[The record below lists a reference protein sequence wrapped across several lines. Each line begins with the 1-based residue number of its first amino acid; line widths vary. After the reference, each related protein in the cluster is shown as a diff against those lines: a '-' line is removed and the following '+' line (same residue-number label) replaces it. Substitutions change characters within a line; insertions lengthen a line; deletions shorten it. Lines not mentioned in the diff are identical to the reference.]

1 MSELNTSGKLIDQV
15 VKPLMNGAMCYL
27 GAKAMGISKPV
38 FIPFTDQAYAAPMG
52 LAILG
57 TASSFGTELAHNFI
71 LPHINQHSKLGQMES
86 MILSPVLNGGL
97 LTGMAYLGN
106 RSVMD
111 NIGAGYLFG
120 VGAGSEVA
128 STYAFETFARP
139 FLHSRN

>member
-27 GAKAMGISKPV
+27 GAKAMGIDKVV
-38 FIPFTDQAYAAPMG
+38 FVPLLDKAYEAPMG

-86 MILSPVLNGGL
+86 MILAPVLNGGML
-97 LTGMAYLGN
+97 AGLTYAGS
-106 RSVMD
+106 RSSM
-111 NIGAGYLFG
+111 NGIGAGYLFG
-120 VGAGSEVA
+120 LGAGAEVT
-128 STYAFETFARP
+128 STYAFEAIARP